1 MTEPALGIDIAKLK
15 FNVCLI
21 KHDGKLKHKVLPN
34 NEAGF
39 EQLTEWFSR
48 QGAGRVHACL
58 EATGTYGEA
67 LALFLHQAGHA
78 VSVVNPAAI
87 KAFAQSRPSR
97 TKTDRVDAELIARF
111 GQAQEP
117 PRWTPPAVE
126 VRELQALVRR
136 LESLIEMRVMEE
148 NRLSSGITVD
158 SVRQSV
164 EELLNHLNEQIKHC
178 EELIRQHIDN
188 HPGLKRQSELLDSI
202 PGTAESTAAALLAEI
217 TGIKQYK
224 SARQVAAYAGLV
236 PRERQSGTSVRG
248 RARLSKI
255 GNARLR
261 RALYF
266 PAITALRCSPF
277 FQAWAKGLQER
288 GKSKMSVICAV
299 MRKLVHLAY
308 GVLKTGK
315 PFDPEWEKIA
325 CLPTQ
330 YLTGRTFNYITVKL
344 TMKAALFAL
353 RLNELLDRPLSIL
366 FNFVSA
372 SLSFATHDL
381 ILWFRE
387 GCLRPEWT
395 RAEGVSLSDR

>member
-1 MTEPALGIDIAKLK
+1 MREPALGLDIAKLK
-15 FNVCLI
+15 FNACLI
-21 KHDGKLKHKVLPN
+21 QYSGKLKHKVFPN
-34 NEAGF
+34 SDAGF
-39 EQLTEWFSR
+39 EQLKQWLSK
-48 QGAGRVHACL
+48 QGVERVHACL

-67 LALFLHQAGHA
+67 LALFLQQSGQR
-78 VSVVNPAAI
+78 VSVVNPAAT
-87 KAFAQSRPSR
+87 KAFAQSRLSR

-111 GQAQEP
+111 CQAQEP
-117 PRWTPPAVE
+117 PVWTPLAPE

-136 LESLIEMRVMEE
+136 LQSLIEMRVMEE

-158 SVRQSV
+158 VVRESV
-164 EELLNHLNEQIKHC
+164 EELLNHLNTQIKRT
-178 EELIRQHIDN
+178 EKLIHDHIN
-188 HPGLKRQSELLDSI
+188 RHPSLKRQRELLDSI
-202 PGTAESTAAALLAEI
+202 PGIAETTAAHLLAEI
-217 TGIKQYK
+217 TDITQYR

-248 RARLSKI
+248 RTRLSKI

-315 PFDPEWEKIA
+315 AFDPEWAK
-325 CLPTQ
+325 
-330 YLTGRTFNYITVKL
+330 
-344 TMKAALFAL
+344 
-353 RLNELLDRPLSIL
+353 
-366 FNFVSA
+366 SA
-372 SLSFATHDL
+372 
-381 ILWFRE
+381 
-387 GCLRPEWT
+387 
-395 RAEGVSLSDR
+395 